1 MEAGA
6 MFKANRWTRD
16 LALALG
22 LVLALA
28 AGQAVAK
35 PDPRQV
41 VQEVTDEVMRVLD
54 EHGEEIVGDPVA
66 LYEKLAP
73 VVEPHI
79 DYDRIGARILGP
91 HWRDA
96 DAQTRERFVTEF
108 QRSLLRTYASSME
121 DYTGVDVRI
130 LGSRQRDGGVQ
141 VGMEVGS
148 GDSRA
153 RILYRL
159 EEREE
164 AWKLVDVT
172 AEGVSLIHNYREDFR
187 SRLRDKD
194 LETVIEE
201 MAQRNRDIG
210 FE

>member
-1 MEAGA
+1 MD
-6 MFKANRWTRD
+6 KVNRWGRSLALMLALA

-22 LVLALA
+22 

-41 VQEVTDEVMRVLD
+41 VEEVTDEVLRVLE
-54 EHGEEIVGDPVA
+54 EHGEEIAGDPVA
-66 LYEKLAP
+66 LYDKLAP

-96 DAQTRERFVTEF
+96 DEQTRERFVTEF

-121 DYTGVDVRI
+121 DYQGVDVRI

-159 EEREE
+159 EERED

-172 AEGVSLIHNYREDFR
+172 AEGVSMIHNYREDFR
-187 SRLRDKD
+187 SRLRDRD

-201 MAQRNRDIG
+201 MAQRNREIG

>member
-1 MEAGA
+1 MD
-6 MFKANRWTRD
+6 KVNRWGRSLALMLALA

-22 LVLALA
+22 

-41 VQEVTDEVMRVLD
+41 VEEVTDEVLRVLE
-54 EHGEEIVGDPVA
+54 EHGEEIAGDPVA
-66 LYEKLAP
+66 LYDKLAP

-96 DAQTRERFVTEF
+96 DEQTRERFVTEF

-121 DYTGVDVRI
+121 DYQGVDVRI

-159 EEREE
+159 EERED

-187 SRLRDKD
+187 SRLRDRD

-201 MAQRNRDIG
+201 MAQRNREIG

>member
-1 MEAGA
+1 
-6 MFKANRWTRD
+6 MFKVNRWTRSLAVSMALL
-16 LALALG
+16 LALAF
-22 LVLALA
+22 
-28 AGQAVAK
+28 GQAVAK

-41 VQEVTDEVMRVLD
+41 VQEVTDEVMRVLE
-54 EHGEEIVGDPVA
+54 EHGEEIAGDPVA
-66 LYEKLAP
+66 LYDKLAP

-96 DAQTRERFVTEF
+96 DGETRDRFVTEF

-121 DYTGVDVRI
+121 DYEGFDVRI

-159 EEREE
+159 EESDD

-187 SRLRDKD
+187 SRLRGKD
-194 LETVIEE
+194 LKTVIDE
-201 MAQRNRDIG
+201 MAERNREIG

>member
-1 MEAGA
+1 MD
-6 MFKANRWTRD
+6 KVNRWGRSLALMLALALA

-22 LVLALA
+22 

-41 VQEVTDEVMRVLD
+41 VEEVTDEVLRVLE
-54 EHGEEIVGDPVA
+54 EHGEEIAGDPVA
-66 LYEKLAP
+66 LYDKLAP

-96 DAQTRERFVTEF
+96 DEQTRERFVTEF

-121 DYTGVDVRI
+121 DYQGVDVRI

-159 EEREE
+159 EERED

-172 AEGVSLIHNYREDFR
+172 AEGVSMIHNYREDFR
-187 SRLRDKD
+187 SRLRDRD

-201 MAQRNRDIG
+201 MAQRNREIG